1 MNLDEFLKSNKEI
14 LDLETQI
21 RDLNNKLYTLK
32 INKSKNI
39 EDVSSN
45 IIADLFNKINFKEAI
60 ISVDILLDV
69 SLNEDSIN
77 KGFTC
82 CFNLDIKNIPEDEIF
97 AIENFCDVLINGEE
111 FYYCYYNSKM
121 TISFE
126 TKEELRDILNYFS
139 VDNSKISFSISDLA
153 KSIIDF
159 SNDLSNFSLEFF

>member
-32 INKSKNI
+32 INKSKDI
-39 EDVSSN
+39 DVNSN
-45 IIADLFNKINFKEAI
+45 IIANLFNKINFKEAI
-60 ISVDILLDV
+60 ISVDVLLDA

-82 CFNLDIKNIPEDEIF
+82 CFNLDIRNIPEDEIF

-111 FYYCYYNSKM
+111 FYYCYYDSKM

-126 TKEELRDILNYFS
+126 TKEELRDILNYFN
-139 VDNSKISFSISDLA
+139 VDGSKISFSISDTA
-153 KSIIDF
+153 KSIINI
-159 SNDLSNFSLEFF
+159 SNDLSNFSLEFL

>member
-1 MNLDEFLKSNKEI
+1 MNLDDFLKSNKEI

-32 INKSKNI
+32 INKSKDI

-60 ISVDILLDV
+60 MSTDILLDA
-69 SLNEDSIN
+69 SLSEDSID
-77 KGFTC
+77 KRFTC
-82 CFNLDIKNIPEDEIF
+82 CFNLDIKNISKDKIF
-97 AIENFCDVLINGEE
+97 AIENFCDVLINGKG
-111 FYYCYYNSKM
+111 FYYCYYDSKM

-126 TKEELRDILNYFS
+126 TKEELRDILNYFNI
-139 VDNSKISFSISDLA
+139 DGSKISFSISDTA